1 MEIRSVI
8 KIYLYILSKMC
19 YDVANIFL
27 PLCFDYASCKV
38 FLCITMKMPEE
49 ITYIVSRTIL

>member
-1 MEIRSVI
+1 
-8 KIYLYILSKMC
+8 MC